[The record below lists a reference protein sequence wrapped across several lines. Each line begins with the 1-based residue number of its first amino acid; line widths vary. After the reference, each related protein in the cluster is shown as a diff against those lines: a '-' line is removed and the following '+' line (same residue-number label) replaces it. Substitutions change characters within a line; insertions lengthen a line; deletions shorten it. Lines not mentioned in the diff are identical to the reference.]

1 MDNLIT
7 NDANKKENANNAN
20 RFNALKQRRNLYIY
34 SRVWRGGITGGINLY
49 CIYNASEV
57 YSGVTARTYLER
69 MSQVGRVQPLL
80 ADQIAHVTA
89 NKDGH
94 YAIANNAGEVFF
106 IGNNGITGVQRD
118 LKRLRPS
125 SVLVNGADY
134 EAYRVANSAVV
145 YFIYIRRTSDRRT
158 YFVAL
163 QKTREGVDQ
172 GVKTFVGTRDAVQ
185 KDVQAFLSRV
195 KDKYYVHYVNEAYR
209 LPGVQERQLL
219 REFDYDGGPI
229 REALRAA
236 VADWKRKEVSAA

>member
-1 MDNLIT
+1 M
-7 NDANKKENANNAN
+7 
-20 RFNALKQRRNLYIY
+20 
-34 SRVWRGGITGGINLY
+34 Y

-69 MSQVGRVQPLL
+69 MSQVERVQPFL

-89 NKDGH
+89 TNDGH
-94 YAIANNAGEVFF
+94 YAIANSAGEVFF

-125 SVLVNGADY
+125 NVLVNGADY
-134 EAYRVANSAVV
+134 EAYRVANSALV
-145 YFIYIRRTSDRRT
+145 YFIYIRRTADRRT

-172 GVKTFVGTRDAVQ
+172 GVKTFIGTREDVQEAVQ
-185 KDVQAFLSRV
+185 RVLSRV
-195 KDKYYVHYVNEAYR
+195 KVKHYVHYVNEAYR
-209 LPGVQERQLL
+209 LPKVQERQLL
-219 REFDYDGGPI
+219 REFDYDGLII
-229 REALRAA
+229 REELRAA